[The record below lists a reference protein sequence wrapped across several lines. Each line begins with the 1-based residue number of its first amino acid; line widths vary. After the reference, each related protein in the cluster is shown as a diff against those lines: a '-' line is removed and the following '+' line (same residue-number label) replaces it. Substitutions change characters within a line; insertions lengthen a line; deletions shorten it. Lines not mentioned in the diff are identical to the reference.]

1 VVCECAVEDA
11 SPIIYI
17 SSIEMPVL
25 VIRTVYF
32 SAQYVTQVQAL
43 VKEALGELYDTS
55 LFVNMDRSW
64 HEGQML
70 ALDDDRV
77 VGFLVSVISYQEKVR
92 ILLFGIAEPWRG
104 KGVAQMMMR
113 AYIANCRR
121 LKFREITLEVRMSN
135 ARAMKFYT
143 SLGFATLDR
152 IPAYYPDGEDG
163 YVMTLVLRPEEYDQ
177 APIGQGTSF
186 N

>member
-1 VVCECAVEDA
+1 
-11 SPIIYI
+11 
-17 SSIEMPVL
+17 MPPS

-32 SAQYVTQVQAL
+32 SPQYVTQVQSL
-43 VKEALGELYDTS
+43 VKETLGEFYDPS

-70 ALDDDRV
+70 ALDEDKV

-92 ILLFGIAEPWRG
+92 VLLFGIAEPYRG
-104 KGVAQMMMR
+104 KGVAQQMMR

-121 LKFREITLEVRMSN
+121 LKFREITLEVRISN
-135 ARAMKFYT
+135 ARAMKFY
-143 SLGFATLDR
+143 SSFGFALLDR

-163 YVMTLVLRPEEYDQ
+163 HVMTLVLKPEEYDQ
-177 APIGQGTSF
+177 APIDQKPPF